1 MALSL
6 DDVLHGNRAAAEAA
20 LRAVGGVVLPEL
32 SLEVDV
38 PGVGTLERYF
48 AFLGNT
54 VGQVGLVDPRLHQRL
69 AALLDSPDN
78 ERVLRKLQAGRLG
91 FMPVNK
97 RSARKLVADLH
108 AVKLHL
114 PWAFRPMNFDFGAR
128 LEELSERRPVAF
140 SVFYSQGID
149 IGADGTIEVKRVFS
163 LPVQGSAHGTFQEPI
178 FDEMLDEDVGLFI
191 EANVR
196 KA

>member
-6 DDVLHGNRAAAEAA
+6 DDVLHGDRAAAEAA

-32 SLEVDV
+32 ALEVDV
-38 PGVGTLERYF
+38 PGVGTLERHF
-48 AFLGNT
+48 AYLGNT
-54 VGQVGLVDPRLHQRL
+54 VGQVGLVDPRLHKRL
-69 AALLDSPDN
+69 ATLLESPDN
-78 ERVLRKLQAGRLG
+78 EQVLRKLQSGRLG

-97 RSARKLVADLH
+97 RSACKLNDDLH

-128 LEELSERRPVAF
+128 LEELSEQRPVAF
-140 SVFYSQGID
+140 SVFYSQGIAV
-149 IGADGTIEVKRVFS
+149 GADGTIEVKRVFS

-178 FDEMLDEDVGLFI
+178 FDEMLDEDVGLFF